1 MKEGSASPLSIPGNP
16 PDGAFA
22 YLLRLL
28 LTGLAWVAFGI
39 GGLCLSLAFRA
50 LPLSLRD
57 RGARIRFARRTV
69 SASFRLFA
77 GFLRAARV
85 ADIDAS
91 GVRCLRRSRGVI
103 IAANH
108 PTLLDYVFIASEL
121 PEVDCLVKAELSRNF
136 FLKGIVKSAGY
147 MLNSEF
153 APELIGEAR
162 ERLAQG
168 DSILI
173 FPEGTRTRPGER
185 MPLRRGAA
193 QMALRSGA
201 TIRLVHIKCSEFWL
215 TKGAPWYR
223 IPAARPVI
231 RIEEAGALRPRD
243 FWNSDEA
250 KLPAAAR
257 AMTAALAESLAP
269 GGDAES
275 HKKREKHTKWKPLK
289 TS

>member
-1 MKEGSASPLSIPGNP
+1 MKEDPASSLSVPGNP
-16 PDGAFA
+16 PDGAPA
-22 YLLRLL
+22 YFLRLL
-28 LTGLAWVAFGI
+28 LTGLAWGAFGF
-39 GGLCLSLAFRA
+39 GGLCLSFAFRA
-50 LPLSLRD
+50 LPLFLRD

-69 SASFRLFA
+69 SASFRLFV
-77 GFLRAARV
+77 GFLKAARV
-85 ADIDAS
+85 ADIDTS
-91 GVRCLRRSRGVI
+91 GIRELRRSRGVI

-121 PEVDCLVKAELSRNF
+121 PEVDCLVKAGLSKNF
-136 FLKGIVKSAGY
+136 FLKGIVKAAGY
-147 MLNSEF
+147 MLNSES
-153 APELIGEAR
+153 APELIAEAR
-162 ERLAQG
+162 ERLAEG
-168 DSILI
+168 GSILI

-231 RIEEAGALRPRD
+231 RIEEAGSLEARD
-243 FWNSDEA
+243 FWSTDEA

-269 GGDAES
+269 GASELQ
-275 HKKREKHTKWKPLK
+275 KKRESTRNGNR
-289 TS
+289 

>member
-1 MKEGSASPLSIPGNP
+1 MKESPANSLSLSGNA
-16 PDGAFA
+16 PDGPFAFA
-22 YLLRLL
+22 LRLL
-28 LTGLAWVAFGI
+28 LTGLAWAVFGV
-39 GGLCLSLAFRA
+39 GGLCLSFAFRA
-50 LPLSLRD
+50 LPLFLRD

-69 SASFRLFA
+69 SASFRLFVR
-77 GFLRAARV
+77 FLRATRI

-91 GVRCLRRSRGVI
+91 GIRGLRRARGVI

-147 MLNSEF
+147 MLNSES
-153 APELIGEAR
+153 APELIAEAR

-168 DSILI
+168 EAILV

-193 QMALRSGA
+193 QMALRSRA
-201 TIRLVHIKCSEFWL
+201 TIRLVHLKCSEFWL

-231 RIEEAGALRPRD
+231 RIEEAGVLRSSD
-243 FWNSDEA
+243 FWTSDEA
-250 KLPAAAR
+250 KLPASAR

-269 GGDAES
+269 GGCES
-275 HKKREKHTKWKPLK
+275 HKKRESTQNGNR
-289 TS
+289 